1 MGASMTA
8 VDLGTAR
15 AKAVGALD
23 TFRPRLGFRT
33 CGWRPPLG
41 VGAHRRAVELDKS
54 ARTSTS
60 DAEATRH
67 RLASEI
73 AQVEGAI
80 QLVASGEASRV
91 SLSGLKF
98 GEQLSRRFGAEAQA
112 AGVHLEPL
120 PWPDDAGC
128 DLLVRRIDE

>member
-1 MGASMTA
+1 M
-8 VDLGTAR
+8 
-15 AKAVGALD
+15 
-23 TFRPRLGFRT
+23 
-33 CGWRPPLG
+33 
-41 VGAHRRAVELDKS
+41 ELDKS
-54 ARTSTS
+54 APTSTS
-60 DAEATRH
+60 DAEATRQ

-112 AGVHLEPL
+112 MGVRLDPL